1 MHRVNKLHSLKTA
14 AIIFA
19 AILIACGSDPL
30 GPDGRVQVTRSTD
43 NFLLQMWDLSNA
55 TETRSYT
62 WQNTGTEATIEILQ
76 VACSGSAI
84 LVVKDDAGTVVHQ
97 EDIFNDNDTDTSVG
111 VAGDWTIE
119 VQLQN
124 VNCSFSFRLFKKI

>member
-1 MHRVNKLHSLKTA
+1 MPRVKNILSFKA
-14 AIIFA
+14 AALLIVT
-19 AILIACGSDPL
+19 ILTACGGDPL
-30 GPDGRVQVTRSTD
+30 GPDGREQVTRSVD
-43 NFLLQMWDLSNA
+43 NFLLQMWDLADA

-62 WQNTGTEATIEILQ
+62 WQNTGTQATIEILQ

-84 LVVKDDAGTVVHQ
+84 LLVKDDAGTVVHE

-119 VQLQN
+119 IQLQN